1 MKEFANNARRGMGNR
16 DIRNIPEFRRHLIMN
31 DLTFEEWERRNRSAA
46 PDTTTEALKLQL
58 KLLKAKFK

>member
-1 MKEFANNARRGMGNR
+1 MKEFANTARCGMRSR

-31 DLTFEEWERRNRSAA
+31 DLTFEEWEQRNKSAA

-58 KLLKAKFK
+58 KLLKVKFK